1 MRFTAGGEGLKEKS
15 RGGREGFHSR
25 KRGMG
30 EQRLNLPAG
39 LNELEG
45 RESSFQKM
53 LKLLLKRESRCKIHT
68 WGLFFPP
75 SRTHGDCGQAY
86 KYVRGAGRSQP
97 LSGERLSA
105 PGREGPSLVE
115 SGGPVILSR
124 SSQIPKAPIPAPG

>member
-53 LKLLLKRESRCKIHT
+53 LKLHYNVNK
-68 WGLFFPP
+68 
-75 SRTHGDCGQAY
+75 
-86 KYVRGAGRSQP
+86 
-97 LSGERLSA
+97 
-105 PGREGPSLVE
+105 
-115 SGGPVILSR
+115 
-124 SSQIPKAPIPAPG
+124 